1 MPANNQESIITI
13 AKSEQGAQLINKAYG
28 KLHNV
33 EGEFK
38 TNHFDDNLALVMMNL
53 ISYEKQYY
61 EHIRL
66 LKVPTHIIKYCTIKS
81 DAKLY
86 ECIYIMPKFVNNIIE
101 STSESISNMYNPIKE
116 ISYDN
121 MLKILSNIHDAQN
134 ISEQGNVA
142 PFMPAMGP
150 TIVEDTDIFDQYVLD
165 E

>member
-1 MPANNQESIITI
+1 MPSNNPESIITI
-13 AKSEQGAQLINKAYG
+13 AKSKQGAQLIDKVYG
-28 KLHNV
+28 KLYNA
-33 EGEFK
+33 EDEFK

-66 LKVPTHIIKYCTIKS
+66 LKVPTHIIKYCSIKS

-86 ECIYIMPKFVNNIIE
+86 NCIYIMPKFVNSITE
-101 STSESISNMYNPIKE
+101 STSKSVNIYNSIKE

-134 ISEQGNVA
+134 ISEQNNVA
-142 PFMPAMGP
+142 PLMPAIGP